1 MDKIFGQTKVKKFFV
16 GDEKFFFLSEVRLKA
31 TNILVTGDNALYRK
45 RIYLQKNES
54 SHFQAQS

>member
-1 MDKIFGQTKVKKFFV
+1 MKN
-16 GDEKFFFLSEVRLKA
+16 FFLSEVRLKA